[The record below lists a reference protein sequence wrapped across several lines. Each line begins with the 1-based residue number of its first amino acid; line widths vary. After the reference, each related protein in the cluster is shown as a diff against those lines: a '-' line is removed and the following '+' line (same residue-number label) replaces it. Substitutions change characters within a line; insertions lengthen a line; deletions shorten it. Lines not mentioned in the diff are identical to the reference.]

1 MRQAPGVCPAADRRG
16 GHGEHSSGVA
26 RRQQVSI
33 LHASMIPNKP
43 ECFNCT
49 VCTICARLHHW
60 VHCQQLPDIPAL
72 PELPALPVGP
82 VKPALPDIPAL
93 IIRVKEH
100 S

>member
-1 MRQAPGVCPAADRRG
+1 MCQAPRVCPAADRRG
-16 GHGEHSSGVA
+16 GHVEHSSGVA

-49 VCTICARLHHW
+49 ICARLHDW

-72 PELPALPVGP
+72 PEYPALLVGP